1 MKKRQIVNI
10 VNFIRAVEPR
20 LPMDLETPVKE
31 QIALLKKH
39 NLKATFLLQYDA
51 LIMPFYQDLLKELDT
66 NQFEIG
72 VWYEITQPHVEAANL
87 TWRGRYSWDWH
98 TDTGFSVGYT
108 KEEREKLIDVLFSKF
123 HEVFGFYP
131 KTFGSWLFDS
141 HTANYAYDRYKI
153 DALMNCKEQ
162 FGTDGYTLWG
172 GYYGQGYY
180 PNRKNV
186 FLPAT
191 EEENRLNVP
200 LFRMLGSDPVYQYD
214 YKLDENAESYTRQ
227 DVISLEPVYPGCG
240 GNPKWIDWYMKENFN
255 GDCLSFG
262 YAQAGQENSFG
273 WEKMKDGLNY
283 QFPLFEKLQN
293 EGKITVETVGETGRW
308 YKKEYSDTPASAITC
323 HSAFDDEGKNSLWY
337 SSKFFRVNIYSDEK
351 GVRIRDLHIYSDSLK
366 DPFLDSVCTENCA
379 TYEALP
385 FIDGCRFTGKGVR
398 AGGFITFED
407 GSFPE
412 NSEMKF
418 TDLDG
423 GSAKAEFSDIT
434 ITLTESGM
442 KIEGKMPFTLKNAI
456 GIECPHSY
464 EVKSVSEKEL
474 TLSFSGVSYKV
485 KLTCGCAVSEKEIKS
500 DGNTL
505 SFDFRN

>member
-31 QIALLKKH
+31 QISLLKKH

-51 LIMPFYQDLLKELDT
+51 LIMPFYQNILRELDT

-72 VWYEITQPHVEAANL
+72 VWYEIVEPQALAAGIP
-87 TWRGRYSWDWH
+87 WRGRYSWDWH

-108 KEEREKLIDVLFSKF
+108 KKEREKLVDVLFEKF
-123 HEVFGFYP
+123 YEVFGCYP

-141 HTANYAYDRYKI
+141 HTVAYANDKYGI

-180 PNRKNV
+180 PNRENV
-186 FLPAT
+186 FLPAVNK
-191 EEENRLNVP
+191 ENMLNVP

-214 YKLDENAESYTRQ
+214 YKLSENAESYTRQ

-273 WEKMKDGLNY
+273 WSKMKDGLNY
-283 QFPLFEKLQN
+283 QFPLFEKLQ
-293 EGKITVETVGETGRW
+293 I
-308 YKKEYSDTPASAITC
+308 I
-323 HSAFDDEGKNSLWY
+323 
-337 SSKFFRVNIYSDEK
+337 
-351 GVRIRDLHIYSDSLK
+351 
-366 DPFLDSVCTENCA
+366 CTSCN
-379 TYEALP
+379 
-385 FIDGCRFTGKGVR
+385 
-398 AGGFITFED
+398 
-407 GSFPE
+407 
-412 NSEMKF
+412 
-418 TDLDG
+418 
-423 GSAKAEFSDIT
+423 
-434 ITLTESGM
+434 
-442 KIEGKMPFTLKNAI
+442 
-456 GIECPHSY
+456 
-464 EVKSVSEKEL
+464 
-474 TLSFSGVSYKV
+474 
-485 KLTCGCAVSEKEIKS
+485 
-500 DGNTL
+500 
-505 SFDFRN
+505 